1 MLLSK
6 KINKINFE
14 DRFSFFEISNFLNEE
29 IYNELNSTYPEQS
42 LFSEHNDF
50 ARSFTDEN
58 DNFSSFLEENSQW
71 KNFINEINSK
81 VFAEDLIK
89 LFNLKN
95 VYFSENSW
103 KSKIK
108 IFKKVKLSFC
118 FNISE
123 TGGFS
128 LPHTDSSRKLVS
140 MVFFFVD
147 SLWNEKNGGLVKL
160 YKPINSV
167 HENNWRNARVD
178 EKQLEV
184 LKTIIPS
191 PNKIYGFRKTKNS
204 YHSVSPIKEINSLKR
219 KVLMIN
225 LIYEKKSDSPYYEKK
240 SFLEKIKNFIKE
252 S

>member
-103 KSKIK
+103 KSKYLIQK
-108 IFKKVKLSFC
+108 IG
-118 FNISE
+118 
-123 TGGFS
+123 T
-128 LPHTDSSRKLVS
+128 
-140 MVFFFVD
+140 
-147 SLWNEKNGGLVKL
+147 
-160 YKPINSV
+160 
-167 HENNWRNARVD
+167 
-178 EKQLEV
+178 
-184 LKTIIPS
+184 
-191 PNKIYGFRKTKNS
+191 
-204 YHSVSPIKEINSLKR
+204 
-219 KVLMIN
+219 
-225 LIYEKKSDSPYYEKK
+225 
-240 SFLEKIKNFIKE
+240 
-252 S
+252 